1 MRMSGLHAT
10 AARQRRGVIARVA
23 GAIAALALVAMA
35 ALPSTVALAEETA
48 GSSLPAPV
56 HTKTIADNGDG
67 TYTLSL
73 DVTGDSE
80 TSSTST
86 PADVVLVVDTSGS
99 MAGNRIDTVKRAA
112 RGLVNTLLTAENEK
126 LDASQQIR
134 VSVVSFSSK
143 VNSTSDFTA
152 SVRTAQ
158 GTINGLNA
166 WDNGHQSSGGTNWE
180 DALNTANDVLASGRA
195 DANKYIVFLS
205 DGAPTFRVSS
215 VQTGSHGALKWVD
228 GWFKWV
234 DVPDYDKDDSNLT
247 PSGCHGSGTGDRF
260 NANYNCAVAA
270 ANKRGNATLFAV
282 SAGSEANQKMNT
294 FATDTKGSFLDGTN
308 EQSLNAAF
316 SQIAQTITNSA
327 SYKDVKIVDQLTD
340 YVELADTVTDG
351 TLASATVTKKS
362 ADGTEVPCAG
372 ATVKVDGKKV
382 SVDLSDEGEL
392 EKGTT
397 YTLSF
402 RIKPTA
408 AAYDAVAA
416 GELSNPVPTNV
427 NDGTSA
433 TTLEYKTVSKRTGS
447 ADVVSDSLYDS
458 YEIQHITLPTAKL
471 TVNKAWANQ
480 GDDARANQPVH
491 VQVTRNGADYGAPVE
506 LSAGNNW
513 TAEVTISANPADAS
527 AWSAYETDGDLADY
541 TASVSAAD
549 KTVTVTNTHKAWPVT
564 VDGATQ
570 LAGTKTLTGRA
581 LVAGEFSFTI
591 TPCDGAPAPT
601 QMTAKNDAAGN
612 FHFGDITFDAPGTY
626 YYDVAEVT
634 DGLAEKGI
642 TAQTSLLQVEVD
654 VTEQDGKLV
663 ANVHLPDGGLKFE
676 NAYKPRGV
684 TVSVTAFKRL
694 VSNQDGVTAPSLNA
708 GDFNFTIAGD
718 GPLPATTTVSNDAA
732 GNVFFGDIIFK
743 KDDLAGE
750 MNKTF
755 TYTVTESGS
764 KAGVTNDSAT
774 TKTFTVT
781 VTDNGDGTMSAKTSK
796 IDPFVNT
803 YSAKSVSYSVSNVV
817 KVSKELSGRDL
828 KDGEFT
834 FELVDEAGNQV
845 ATATNQGG
853 TVTFPSVEYTKP
865 GEYKYTVR
873 EVNDAK
879 VGVTYDASTY
889 EVTVTVKDDG
899 KGQLL
904 ANATSNSDAITFK
917 NSYAAAPTSVELKA
931 TKAYEGGTLAEG
943 QFTFEVVNNGNVVAR
958 GTNDA
963 NGNVSFGSLAL
974 TKAGTYDFTIR
985 EVNDGQANVT
995 YDDKTYD
1002 VKVTVADDGDG
1013 QLTVRSVE
1021 GDNPTFTNSYTAP
1034 KQEEKGNDKGD
1045 GNQGDDKQ
1053 MPQTGDTN
1061 SAIVPVVLAVVAVVC
1076 VAAGLVVAKRR
1087 K

>member
-1 MRMSGLHAT
+1 MRTSGLHAT

-23 GAIAALALVAMA
+23 GAIAALALVATA
-35 ALPSTVALAEETA
+35 ALPSTVALAEEGA
-48 GSSLPAPV
+48 GNGLPAPA
-56 HTKTIADNGDG
+56 HTKTITDNGDG

-80 TSSTST
+80 SSTEST
-86 PADVVLVVDTSGS
+86 PADVVLVIDTSGS

-112 RGLVNTLLTAENEK
+112 NGLVDTLLTAENNK
-126 LDASQQIR
+126 LDESQQIR
-134 VSVVSFSSK
+134 VSVVSFSTK

-152 SVRTAQ
+152 NVRTAH
-158 GTINGLNA
+158 GAINSLNA
-166 WDNGHQSSGGTNWE
+166 WSNILGSSGGTNWE
-180 DALNTANDVLASGRA
+180 AALNEANDILASGRA
-195 DANKYIVFLS
+195 GANKYVVFLS
-205 DGAPTFRVSS
+205 DGEPTYRMSP
-215 VQTGSHGALKWVD
+215 GYKGAWPNLD
-228 GWFKWV
+228 GTYGNGQN
-234 DVPDYDKDDSNLT
+234 DRGGYNYD
-247 PSGCHGSGTGDRF
+247 
-260 NANYNCAVAA
+260 CAVAA

-282 SAGSEANQKMNT
+282 SAATEANQKMGT
-294 FATDTKGSFLDGTN
+294 FASAVNGSFLDGTN

-327 SYKDVKIVDQLTD
+327 AYKDVKIVDQLTD
-340 YVELADTVTDG
+340 YVELADDVTAGG

-382 SVDLSDEGEL
+382 SVDLSGEGEL

-397 YTLSF
+397 YTFSF

-447 ADVVSDSLYDS
+447 ADVVSDPLYDR

-491 VQVTRNGADYGAPVE
+491 VQVTRNGADYGMPVE
-506 LSAGNNW
+506 LSASNNW
-513 TAEVTISANPADAS
+513 TAELTITANPADAS

-570 LAGTKTLTGRA
+570 LAGTKTLTGRT
-581 LVAGEFSFTI
+581 LVADEFSFTI

-601 QMTAKNDAAGN
+601 KTTATNDAAGK
-612 FHFGDITFDAPGTY
+612 FHFGDITFDTPGTY
-626 YYDVAEVT
+626 YYNVAEVT

-676 NAYKPRGV
+676 NAYKPRDV

-732 GNVFFGDIIFK
+732 GNVSFGDIIFK

-750 MNKTF
+750 MSKTF
-755 TYTVTESGS
+755 NYTVTESGS
-764 KAGVTNDSAT
+764 KAGVTNDFAT

-781 VTDNGDGTMSAKTSK
+781 VTDNGDGTMSAKTSE
-796 IDPFVNT
+796 IAPFVNT
-803 YSAKSVSYSVSNVV
+803 YSANSVSYSVSNGV

-828 KDGEFT
+828 KDCEFT

-845 ATATNQGG
+845 ATATNQGD

-889 EVTVTVKDDG
+889 WVTVTVNDDHEG
-899 KGQLL
+899 RLV
-904 ANATSNSDAITFK
+904 ASATSDSDAITFK
-917 NSYAAAPTSVELKA
+917 NSYAAAPTSVELQA
-931 TKAYEGGTLAEG
+931 AKAYEGATLAKG

-1002 VKVTVADDGDG
+1002 VKVTVDDDKG
-1013 QLTVRSVE
+1013 QLVVTGVE

-1034 KQEEKGNDKGD
+1034 KPEEKGNDKGD

-1053 MPQTGDTN
+1053 IPQTGDTN
-1061 SAIVPVVLAVVAVVC
+1061 SAIVPGVLAVVAVVC
-1076 VAAGLVVAKRR
+1076 VAAGLVIAKHR

>member
-1 MRMSGLHAT
+1 MRTSGLHAT

-23 GAIAALALVAMA
+23 GAIAALALVATA

-48 GSSLPAPV
+48 GSSLPAPA

-73 DVTGDSE
+73 NVTGDSE

-99 MAGNRIDTVKRAA
+99 MAGNRIDTVRRAA
-112 RGLVNTLLTAENEK
+112 NGLINTLLTDENEK

-143 VNSTSDFTA
+143 VNSASDFTA

-158 GTINGLNA
+158 GAINSLNA

-180 DALNTANDVLASGRA
+180 DALNVANSVLANGRS

-205 DGAPTFRVSS
+205 DGAPTYRVSS
-215 VQTGSHGALKWVD
+215 VQTGTRKEWLGLW
-228 GWFKWV
+228 GQE
-234 DVPDYDKDDSNLT
+234 VPVYDQDDTWDT
-247 PSGCHGSGTGDRF
+247 PSGCHGSGNSDPY

-327 SYKDVKIVDQLTD
+327 SYKDVKIADQLTD

-362 ADGTEVPCAG
+362 ADGIEVPCAG

-382 SVDLSDEGEL
+382 SVDLSGEGEL

-433 TTLEYKTVSKRTGS
+433 TTLEYKTVAKRNG
-447 ADVVSDSLYDS
+447 DVTEVSDPQYAD
-458 YEIQHITLPTAKL
+458 YEVQHITLPTAKL
-471 TVNKAWANQ
+471 TVSKVWANQ

-491 VQVTRNGADYGAPVE
+491 VQVTRNGEDYGDPVE
-506 LSAGNNW
+506 LSASNNW
-513 TAEVTISANPADAS
+513 TAELTITANPSDAS
-527 AWSAYETDGDLADY
+527 VWSAYETDDDLADY
-541 TASVSAAD
+541 TTSVSVAD

-564 VDGATQ
+564 VNGATE
-570 LAGTKTLTGRA
+570 LAGTKTLTGRTLA
-581 LVAGEFSFTI
+581 ADEFRFTI
-591 TPCDGAPAPT
+591 TPQGDAPAAS
-601 QMTAKNDAAGN
+601 TATAVNDANGN
-612 FHFGDITFDAPGTY
+612 FRFGDITFTKAGTY
-626 YYDVAEVT
+626 FYTVAENT
-634 DGLAEKGI
+634 DNLPAGV
-642 TAQTSLLQVEVD
+642 TAQTTALTVKVD

-663 ANVHLPDGGLKFE
+663 ANVQLPDGGLKFE
-676 NAYKPRGV
+676 NAYKPSDA
-684 TVSVTAFKRL
+684 TVSVTASKQL

-708 GDFNFTIAGD
+708 GDFNFTITGD
-718 GPLPATTTVSNDAA
+718 GPLPATTTVSNGAA
-732 GNVFFGDIIFK
+732 GNVSFGDIKFT
-743 KDDLAGE
+743 KDNLAGE
-750 MNKTF
+750 MSKTF

-764 KAGVTNDSAT
+764 KDGVTNDSDSSKA
-774 TKTFTVT
+774 FTIT
-781 VTDNGDGTMSAKTSK
+781 VTDNGDGTMSAKTSE
-796 IDPFVNT
+796 IAPFVNT
-803 YSAKSVSYSVSNVV
+803 YSADSVSYSVSNVV
-817 KVSKELSGRDL
+817 KVSKELDGRAL

-834 FELVDEAGNQV
+834 FELVDEAGKQV

-879 VGVTYDASTY
+879 GGVTYDASTY
-889 EVTVTVKDDG
+889 QVTVTVKDDG
-899 KGQLL
+899 EGKLV
-904 ANATSNSDAITFK
+904 ASATSNSDAITFK

-931 TKAYEGGTLAEG
+931 TKAYEGATLAEG

-974 TKAGTYDFTIR
+974 TKAGTYDFTIC

-1002 VKVTVADDGDG
+1002 VKVTVDDDGEG
-1013 QLTVRSVE
+1013 QLVVTGVE
-1021 GDNPTFTNSYTAP
+1021 GDNPTFTNSYTAS
-1034 KQEEKGNDKGD
+1034 KQEQKDNDEGAD
-1045 GNQGDDKQ
+1045 NQGDAKQ
-1053 MPQTGDTN
+1053 IPQTGDTN
-1061 SAIVPVVLAVVAVVC
+1061 SATVPVVLAVVAVVC

>member
-1 MRMSGLHAT
+1 MRTSGLHAT

-35 ALPSTVALAEETA
+35 ALPSTVALAEETT

-112 RGLVNTLLTAENEK
+112 NGLINTLLTDENEK

-134 VSVVSFSSK
+134 VSVVNFSSK
-143 VNSTSDFTA
+143 VNSTSEFTA

-158 GTINGLNA
+158 GTINSLNA
-166 WDNGHQSSGGTNWE
+166 WDNGNSSSGGTNWE

-215 VQTGSHGALKWVD
+215 VQTGSHGELKWVD
-228 GWFKWV
+228 GRFKWV

-382 SVDLSDEGEL
+382 SVDLSGEGEL

-491 VQVTRNGADYGAPVE
+491 VQVTRNGADYGMPVE
-506 LSAGNNW
+506 LSASNNW
-513 TAEVTISANPADAS
+513 TAELTITANPSDAS
-527 AWSAYETDGDLADY
+527 VWSAYETDDDLADY
-541 TASVSAAD
+541 TSSVSVAG
-549 KTVTVTNTHKAWPVT
+549 KTVTVTNTHKAWPVK
-564 VDGATQ
+564 VEGAVQ
-570 LAGTKTLTGRA
+570 LAGTKKLTGRTMD
-581 LVAGEFSFTI
+581 AGEFSFNI
-591 TPCDGAPAPT
+591 TPRDDAPAPT
-601 QMTAKNDAAGN
+601 QTTAKNDAEGN

-642 TAQTSLLQVEVD
+642 TAQTSLLQVKVD

-663 ANVHLPDGGLKFE
+663 AKVHLPDGGLKFE
-676 NAYKPRGV
+676 NAYKPRDV

-694 VSNQDGVTAPSLNA
+694 VSNQDGVTAPSLEA
-708 GDFNFTIAGD
+708 GDFNFTITGD
-718 GPLPATTTVSNDAA
+718 GPLPATTTVSNGAA
-732 GNVFFGDIIFK
+732 GNVSFGDIKFT

-750 MNKTF
+750 MSKTF
-755 TYTVTESGS
+755 TYTITESGS
-764 KAGVTNDSAT
+764 KDGVTNDSAT

-781 VTDNGDGTMSAKTSK
+781 VTDNGDGTMSAKTSE
-796 IDPFVNT
+796 IAPFVNT
-803 YSAKSVSYSVSNVV
+803 YSAKSVSYSVSNGV

-899 KGQLL
+899 KGQLV
-904 ANATSNSDAITFK
+904 ASATSNSDAITFK

-963 NGNVSFGSLAL
+963 NDNVSFSSLAL

>member
-112 RGLVNTLLTAENEK
+112 RGLVNTMLTAENEK

-382 SVDLSDEGEL
+382 SVDLSGEGEL

-447 ADVVSDSLYDS
+447 ADVVSDLLYDR

-491 VQVTRNGADYGAPVE
+491 VQVTRNGADYGMPVE
-506 LSAGNNW
+506 LSASNNW
-513 TAEVTISANPADAS
+513 TAELTITANPSDAS
-527 AWSAYETDGDLADY
+527 VWSAYETDDDLADY
-541 TASVSAAD
+541 TSSVSVAD
-549 KTVTVTNTHKAWPVT
+549 KTVTVTNTHKAWPVN
-564 VDGATQ
+564 VVGAAQ
-570 LAGTKTLTGRA
+570 LAGTKKLTGRTMD
-581 LVAGEFSFTI
+581 AGEFSFTI
-591 TPCDGAPAPT
+591 TPCDSAPAPT
-601 QMTAKNDAAGN
+601 QTTARNDAEGN

-676 NAYKPRGV
+676 NAYKPRDV

-732 GNVFFGDIIFK
+732 GNVSFGDIIFK
-743 KDDLAGE
+743 KDDIAGE
-750 MNKTF
+750 MSKTF
-755 TYTVTESGS
+755 NYTVTESGS

-781 VTDNGDGTMSAKTSK
+781 VTDNGDGTMSAKTSE
-796 IDPFVNT
+796 IAPFVNT
-803 YSAKSVSYSVSNVV
+803 YSVKSVSYSVSNGV

-828 KDGEFT
+828 KDCEFT

-899 KGQLL
+899 KGQLG

-1034 KQEEKGNDKGD
+1034 KPEEKGNDKGD

-1053 MPQTGDTN
+1053 IPQTGDTN
-1061 SAIVPVVLAVVAVVC
+1061 SAIVPGVLAVVAVVC
-1076 VAAGLVVAKRR
+1076 VAAGLVIAKHR

>member
-99 MAGNRIDTVKRAA
+99 MAGSRIDTVKRAA
-112 RGLVNTLLTAENEK
+112 RGLVNTMLTAENEK

-382 SVDLSDEGEL
+382 SVDLSGEGEL

-447 ADVVSDSLYDS
+447 ADVVSDLLYDR

-491 VQVTRNGADYGAPVE
+491 VQVTRNGADYGMPVE
-506 LSAGNNW
+506 LSASNNW
-513 TAEVTISANPADAS
+513 TAELTITANPSDAS
-527 AWSAYETDGDLADY
+527 VWSAYETDDDLADY
-541 TASVSAAD
+541 TSSVSVAD
-549 KTVTVTNTHKAWPVT
+549 KTVTVTNTHKAWPVN
-564 VDGATQ
+564 VVGAAQ
-570 LAGTKTLTGRA
+570 LAGTKKLTGRTMD
-581 LVAGEFSFTI
+581 AGEFSFTI
-591 TPCDGAPAPT
+591 TPCDSAPAPT
-601 QMTAKNDAAGN
+601 QTTARNDAEGN

-676 NAYKPRGV
+676 NAYKPRDV

-732 GNVFFGDIIFK
+732 GNVSFGDIIFK

-750 MNKTF
+750 MSKTF
-755 TYTVTESGS
+755 NYTVTESGS

-781 VTDNGDGTMSAKTSK
+781 VTDNGDGTMSAKTSE
-796 IDPFVNT
+796 IAPFVNT
-803 YSAKSVSYSVSNVV
+803 YSANSVSYSVSNGV

-828 KDGEFT
+828 KDCEFT

-845 ATATNQGG
+845 ATATNQGD

-889 EVTVTVKDDG
+889 WVTVTVNDDHEG
-899 KGQLL
+899 RLV
-904 ANATSNSDAITFK
+904 ASATSDSDAITFK
-917 NSYAAAPTSVELKA
+917 NSYAAAPTSVDLQA
-931 TKAYEGGTLAEG
+931 AKAYEGATLAKG

-1002 VKVTVADDGDG
+1002 VKVTVDDDKG
-1013 QLTVRSVE
+1013 QLVVTGVE

-1034 KQEEKGNDKGD
+1034 KPEEKGNDKGD

-1053 MPQTGDTN
+1053 IPQTGDTN
-1061 SAIVPVVLAVVAVVC
+1061 SAIVPGVLAVVAVVC
-1076 VAAGLVVAKRR
+1076 VAAGLVIAKHR

>member
-112 RGLVNTLLTAENEK
+112 RGLVNTMLTAENEK

-382 SVDLSDEGEL
+382 SVDLSGEGEL

-447 ADVVSDSLYDS
+447 ADVVSDLLYDR

-491 VQVTRNGADYGAPVE
+491 VQVTRNGADYGMPVE
-506 LSAGNNW
+506 LSASNNW
-513 TAEVTISANPADAS
+513 TAELTITANPSDAS
-527 AWSAYETDGDLADY
+527 VWSAYETDDDLADY
-541 TASVSAAD
+541 TSSVSVAD
-549 KTVTVTNTHKAWPVT
+549 KTVTVTNTHKAWPVN
-564 VDGATQ
+564 VVGAAQ
-570 LAGTKTLTGRA
+570 LAGTKKLTGRTMD
-581 LVAGEFSFTI
+581 AGEFSFTI
-591 TPCDGAPAPT
+591 TPCDSAPAPT
-601 QMTAKNDAAGN
+601 QTTARNDAEGN

-676 NAYKPRGV
+676 NAYKPRDV

-732 GNVFFGDIIFK
+732 GNVSFGDIIFK

-750 MNKTF
+750 MSKTF
-755 TYTVTESGS
+755 NYTVTESGS

-781 VTDNGDGTMSAKTSK
+781 VTDNGDGTMSAKTSE
-796 IDPFVNT
+796 IAPFVNT
-803 YSAKSVSYSVSNVV
+803 YSANSVSYSVSNGV

-828 KDGEFT
+828 KDCEFT

-845 ATATNQGG
+845 ATATNQGD

-889 EVTVTVKDDG
+889 WVTVTVNDDHEG
-899 KGQLL
+899 RLV
-904 ANATSNSDAITFK
+904 ASATSDSDAITFK
-917 NSYAAAPTSVELKA
+917 NSYAAAPTSVDLQA
-931 TKAYEGGTLAEG
+931 AKAYEGATLAKG

-1002 VKVTVADDGDG
+1002 VKVTVDDDKG
-1013 QLTVRSVE
+1013 QLVVTGVE

-1034 KQEEKGNDKGD
+1034 KPEEKGNDKGD

-1053 MPQTGDTN
+1053 IPQTGDTN
-1061 SAIVPVVLAVVAVVC
+1061 SAIVPGVLAVVAVVC
-1076 VAAGLVVAKRR
+1076 VAAGLVIAKHR

>member
-1 MRMSGLHAT
+1 MRTSGLHAT

-23 GAIAALALVAMA
+23 GAIAALALVTTA
-35 ALPSTVALAEETA
+35 ALPSTVALAEEGA
-48 GSSLPAPV
+48 GNGLPAPA
-56 HTKTIADNGDG
+56 HTKTITDNGDG

-80 TSSTST
+80 SSTEST
-86 PADVVLVVDTSGS
+86 PADVVLVIDTSGS

-112 RGLVNTLLTAENEK
+112 NGLVDTLLTAENNK
-126 LDASQQIR
+126 LDESQQIR
-134 VSVVSFSSK
+134 VSVVSFSTK

-152 SVRTAQ
+152 NIRTAH
-158 GTINGLNA
+158 GAINSLNA
-166 WDNGHQSSGGTNWE
+166 WSNILGSSGGTNWE
-180 DALNTANDVLASGRA
+180 AALNEANDILASGRA
-195 DANKYIVFLS
+195 GANKYVVFLS
-205 DGAPTFRVSS
+205 DGEPTYRMSP
-215 VQTGSHGALKWVD
+215 GYKGAWPNLD
-228 GWFKWV
+228 GTYGNGQN
-234 DVPDYDKDDSNLT
+234 DRGGYNYD
-247 PSGCHGSGTGDRF
+247 
-260 NANYNCAVAA
+260 CAVAA

-282 SAGSEANQKMNT
+282 SAATEANQKMGT
-294 FATDTKGSFLDGTN
+294 FASAVNGSFLDGTN

-327 SYKDVKIVDQLTD
+327 AYKDVKIVDQLTD
-340 YVELADTVTDG
+340 YVELADDVTAGG

-362 ADGTEVPCAG
+362 ADGTTVPCAG

-382 SVDLSDEGEL
+382 SVDFSGEGEL

-408 AAYDAVAA
+408 AAYDAVAT

-433 TTLEYKTVSKRTGS
+433 TTLEYKTVTKRAGS
-447 ADVVSDSLYDS
+447 ADVVSDALYAD
-458 YEIQHITLPTAKL
+458 YEIQHVTLPTAKL
-471 TVNKAWANQ
+471 TVTKAWANQ
-480 GDDARANQPVH
+480 GDDARASQPVH

-601 QMTAKNDAAGN
+601 QTTAKNDAEGN

-676 NAYKPRGV
+676 NAYKPRDV

-694 VSNQDGVTAPSLNA
+694 ASNQDGVTAPSLKA

-732 GNVFFGDIIFK
+732 GNVSFGDIIFK

-750 MNKTF
+750 MSKTF
-755 TYTVTESGS
+755 NYTVTESGS

-781 VTDNGDGTMSAKTSK
+781 VTDNGDGTMSAKTSE
-796 IDPFVNT
+796 IAPFVNT
-803 YSAKSVSYSVSNVV
+803 YSANSVSYSVSNGV

-828 KDGEFT
+828 KDCEFT

-845 ATATNQGG
+845 ATATNQGD

-889 EVTVTVKDDG
+889 WVTVTVNDDHEG
-899 KGQLL
+899 RLV
-904 ANATSNSDAITFK
+904 ASATSDSDAITFK
-917 NSYAAAPTSVELKA
+917 NSYAAAPTSVELQA
-931 TKAYEGGTLAEG
+931 AKAYEGATLAKG

-1002 VKVTVADDGDG
+1002 VKVTVDDDKG
-1013 QLTVRSVE
+1013 QLVVTGVE

-1034 KQEEKGNDKGD
+1034 KPEEKGNDKGD

-1053 MPQTGDTN
+1053 IPQTGDTN
-1061 SAIVPVVLAVVAVVC
+1061 SAIVPGVLAVVAVVC
-1076 VAAGLVVAKRR
+1076 VAAGLVIAKHR

>member
-112 RGLVNTLLTAENEK
+112 RGLVNTMLTAENEK

-351 TLASATVTKKS
+351 TLTSATVTKKS
-362 ADGTEVPCAG
+362 ADGTEVPCAA

-382 SVDLSDEGEL
+382 SVDLSGEGEL

-433 TTLEYKTVSKRTGS
+433 TMLEYKTVSKRTGS
-447 ADVVSDSLYDS
+447 ADVVSDSLYDR

-491 VQVTRNGADYGAPVE
+491 VQVTRNGADYGMPVE
-506 LSAGNNW
+506 LSASNNW
-513 TAEVTISANPADAS
+513 TAELTITANPSDAS
-527 AWSAYETDGDLADY
+527 VWSAYETDDDLADY
-541 TASVSAAD
+541 TSSVSVAD
-549 KTVTVTNTHKAWPVT
+549 KTVTVTNTHKAWPVN
-564 VDGATQ
+564 VVGAAQ
-570 LAGTKTLTGRA
+570 LAGTKKLTGRTMD
-581 LVAGEFSFTI
+581 AGEFSFTI
-591 TPCDGAPAPT
+591 TPCDSAPAPT
-601 QMTAKNDAAGN
+601 QTTAKNDAEGN

-676 NAYKPRGV
+676 NAYKPRDV

-732 GNVFFGDIIFK
+732 GNVSFREIIFK

-750 MNKTF
+750 MSKTF
-755 TYTVTESGS
+755 NYTVTESGTN
-764 KAGVTNDSAT
+764 AGVTNDSPT

-781 VTDNGDGTMSAKTSK
+781 VTDNGDGTMSAKTSE
-796 IDPFVNT
+796 IAPFVNT
-803 YSAKSVSYSVSNVV
+803 YSAKSVSYSVSNGV

-828 KDGEFT
+828 KDCEFT

-845 ATATNQGG
+845 ATATNQGD

-889 EVTVTVKDDG
+889 WVTVAVNDDHEG
-899 KGQLL
+899 RLE
-904 ANATSNSDAITFK
+904 ARATSDSDAITFK
-917 NSYAAAPTSVELKA
+917 NSYAAAPTSVELQA
-931 TKAYEGGTLAEG
+931 AKAYEGATLAEG

-1002 VKVTVADDGDG
+1002 VKVTVDDDKG
-1013 QLTVRSVE
+1013 QLVVTGVE

-1034 KQEEKGNDKGD
+1034 KPEEKGNDKGD

-1053 MPQTGDTN
+1053 IPQTGDTN
-1061 SAIVPVVLAVVAVVC
+1061 SAIVPGVLAVVAVVC
-1076 VAAGLVVAKRR
+1076 VAAGLVIAKHR

>member
-48 GSSLPAPV
+48 GNGLPAPA
-56 HTKTIADNGDG
+56 HTKTITDNGDG

-80 TSSTST
+80 SSTEST
-86 PADVVLVVDTSGS
+86 PADVVLVIDTSGS

-112 RGLVNTLLTAENEK
+112 RGLVNTMLTAENEK

-351 TLASATVTKKS
+351 TLTSATVTKKS

-382 SVDLSDEGEL
+382 SVDLSGEGEL

-416 GELSNPVPTNV
+416 GELSNPVPTLV

-447 ADVVSDSLYDS
+447 ADVVSDPLYDR

-491 VQVTRNGADYGAPVE
+491 VQVTRNGADYGMPVE
-506 LSAGNNW
+506 LSASNNW
-513 TAEVTISANPADAS
+513 TAELTITANPADAS

-570 LAGTKTLTGRA
+570 LAGTKTLTGRT
-581 LVAGEFSFTI
+581 LVADEFSFTI

-601 QMTAKNDAAGN
+601 KTTATNDAAGK
-612 FHFGDITFDAPGTY
+612 FHFGDITFDTPGTY
-626 YYDVAEVT
+626 YYNVAEVT

-676 NAYKPRGV
+676 NAYKPRDV

-732 GNVFFGDIIFK
+732 GNVSFGDIIFK

-750 MNKTF
+750 MSKTF
-755 TYTVTESGS
+755 NYTVTESGS

-781 VTDNGDGTMSAKTSK
+781 VTDNGDGTMSAKTSE
-796 IDPFVNT
+796 IAPFVNT
-803 YSAKSVSYSVSNVV
+803 YSANSVSYSVSNGV

-828 KDGEFT
+828 KDCEFT

-845 ATATNQGG
+845 ATATNQGD

-889 EVTVTVKDDG
+889 WVTVTVNDDHEG
-899 KGQLL
+899 RLV
-904 ANATSNSDAITFK
+904 ARATSDSDAITFK
-917 NSYAAAPTSVELKA
+917 NSYAAAPTSVELQA
-931 TKAYEGGTLAEG
+931 AKAYEGATLAKG

-1002 VKVTVADDGDG
+1002 VKVTVDDDKG
-1013 QLTVRSVE
+1013 QLVVTGVE

-1034 KQEEKGNDKGD
+1034 KPEEKGNDKGD

-1053 MPQTGDTN
+1053 IPQTGDTN
-1061 SAIVPVVLAVVAVVC
+1061 SAIVPGVLAVVAVVC
-1076 VAAGLVVAKRR
+1076 VAAGLVIAKHR

>member
-10 AARQRRGVIARVA
+10 AARQRRGVIARAA

-48 GSSLPAPV
+48 GSRLPAPV

-112 RGLVNTLLTAENEK
+112 RGLVNTMLTAENEK

-166 WDNGHQSSGGTNWE
+166 WANGHQSSGGTNWE

-351 TLASATVTKKS
+351 TLTSATVTKKS

-382 SVDLSDEGEL
+382 SVDLSGEGEL

-402 RIKPTA
+402 RIKTTA

-447 ADVVSDSLYDS
+447 ADVVSDPLYDR

-491 VQVTRNGADYGAPVE
+491 VQVTRNGADYGMPVE
-506 LSAGNNW
+506 LSASNNW
-513 TAEVTISANPADAS
+513 TAELTITANPADAS

-570 LAGTKTLTGRA
+570 LAGTKTLTGRT
-581 LVAGEFSFTI
+581 LVADEFSFTI

-601 QMTAKNDAAGN
+601 KTTATNDAAGK
-612 FHFGDITFDAPGTY
+612 FHFGDTTFDTPGTY
-626 YYDVAEVT
+626 YYNVAEVT

-676 NAYKPRGV
+676 NAYKPRDV

-732 GNVFFGDIIFK
+732 GNVSFGDIIFK

-750 MNKTF
+750 MSKTF
-755 TYTVTESGS
+755 NYTVTESGS

-781 VTDNGDGTMSAKTSK
+781 VTDNGDGTMSAKTSE
-796 IDPFVNT
+796 IAPFVNT
-803 YSAKSVSYSVSNVV
+803 YSANSVSYSVSNGV

-828 KDGEFT
+828 KDCEFT

-845 ATATNQGG
+845 ATATNQGD

-889 EVTVTVKDDG
+889 WVTVTVNDDHEG
-899 KGQLL
+899 RLV
-904 ANATSNSDAITFK
+904 ARATSDSDAITFK
-917 NSYAAAPTSVELKA
+917 NSYAAAPTSVELQA
-931 TKAYEGGTLAEG
+931 AKAYEGATLAKG

-1002 VKVTVADDGDG
+1002 VKVTVDDDKG
-1013 QLTVRSVE
+1013 QLVVTGVE

-1034 KQEEKGNDKGD
+1034 KPEEKGNDKGD

-1053 MPQTGDTN
+1053 IPQTGDTN
-1061 SAIVPVVLAVVAVVC
+1061 SAIVPGVLAVVAVVC
-1076 VAAGLVVAKRR
+1076 VAAGLVIAKHR

>member
-1 MRMSGLHAT
+1 ME
-10 AARQRRGVIARVA
+10 RRKTGRWGGVLACA
-23 GAIAALALVAMA
+23 LTAALALVLGV
-35 ALPSTVALAEETA
+35 ALPATQAYAADVSLDEPDHAKTVT
-48 GSSLPAPV
+48 
-56 HTKTIADNGDG
+56 DNGDG
-67 TYTLSL
+67 TYRLSL
-73 DVTGDSE
+73 TVKGDSQ
-80 TSSTST
+80 SSLENT
-86 PADVVLVVDTSGS
+86 PADVVLAIDTSGS
-99 MAGNRIDTVKRAA
+99 MGNNGKLDNVKKAAKALIDE
-112 RGLVNTLLTAENEK
+112 LLTDDNAK
-126 LDASQQIR
+126 LDASKQIQ
-134 VSVVSFSSK
+134 VSVISFDSRAGSPT
-143 VNSTSDFTA
+143 NFTA
-152 SVRTAQ
+152 
-158 GTINGLNA
+158 NA
-166 WDNGHQSSGGTNWE
+166 GDATQAIDALKAEGGTNWE
-180 DALNTANDVLASGRA
+180 EALQKANAQNTGRTDAR
-195 DANKYIVFLS
+195 KYIVFFS
-205 DGAPTFRVSS
+205 DGAPTYRVSS
-215 VQTGSHGALKWVD
+215 VKTSTWLGMWD
-228 GWFKWV
+228 R
-234 DVPDYDKDDSNLT
+234 YDEDDTWNT
-247 PSGCHGSGTGDRF
+247 PRGIHGSGNDDPY
-260 NANYNCAVAA
+260 NANYNSAVTE
-270 ANKRGNATLFAV
+270 ANKRDVDTVQLFAV
-282 SAGSEANQKMNT
+282 SGDAAANDSMTK
-294 FATDTKGSFLDGTN
+294 FANDVTGDFLDGTDADK
-308 EQSLNAAF
+308 LNDAF
-316 SQIAQTITNSA
+316 AEIAQTITNSC
-327 SYKDVKIVDQLTD
+327 YYRDVKIVDQLSD
-340 YVELADTVTDG
+340 YVELADDVTAGG

-362 ADGTEVPCAG
+362 ADGTTVPCAG

-382 SVDLSDEGEL
+382 SVDFSGEGEL

-408 AAYDAVAA
+408 AAYDAVAS
-416 GELSNPVPTNV
+416 GELQNPVPTNV

-433 TTLEYKTVSKRTGS
+433 TTLEYKTVTKRAGS
-447 ADVVSDSLYDS
+447 ADVVSDALYAD
-458 YEIQHITLPTAKL
+458 YEIQHVTLPTAKL
-471 TVNKAWANQ
+471 TVTKAWANQ
-480 GDDARANQPVH
+480 GDDARASQPVH

-591 TPCDGAPAPT
+591 TPCDGAPAPAQT
-601 QMTAKNDAAGN
+601 TAKNDAAGN
-612 FHFGDITFDAPGTY
+612 FHFGDITFDAPGTF

-663 ANVHLPDGGLKFE
+663 ADVHLPDGGLKFE

-718 GPLPATTTVSNDAA
+718 GPLPDTTIVSNDAA
-732 GNVFFGDIIFK
+732 GNVSFGDIIFK

-750 MNKTF
+750 MSKTF
-755 TYTVTESGS
+755 TYTITESGS
-764 KAGVTNDSAT
+764 KAGVTNDSA
-774 TKTFTVT
+774 KTFTVT

-828 KDGEFT
+828 KDGEFK

-889 EVTVTVKDDG
+889 WVTVTVNDDHEG
-899 KGQLL
+899 RLV
-904 ANATSNSDAITFK
+904 ASATSDSDAITFK
-917 NSYAAAPTSVELKA
+917 NSYAAAPTSVELQA
-931 TKAYEGGTLAEG
+931 TKAYEGATLAKG

-1002 VKVTVADDGDG
+1002 VKVTVAVGGDG
-1013 QLTVRSVE
+1013 QLTVSSVE
-1021 GDNPTFTNSYTAP
+1021 GDNPTFTNTYTESA
-1034 KQEEKGNDKGD
+1034 KAEESDTPAE
-1045 GNQGDDKQ
+1045 DKQ
-1053 MPQTGDTN
+1053 IPQTGDTN
-1061 SAIVPVVLAVVAVVC
+1061 SATVPVVLAVVAVVC